1 MSKNL
6 SAKYYHGNIE
16 KLQEKALKKYQKKK
30 KKKKNNMVVNII
42 KISQKM
48 KSKSLLCIEK
58 NIIESEKTIYYNYKK
73 VF

>member
-6 SAKYYHGNIE
+6 SAKYYHGSTE

-30 KKKKNNMVVNII
+30 KKNNNNMVVNII

-48 KSKSLLCIEK
+48 KSKSLLCIGK
-58 NIIESEKTIYYNYKK
+58 NIESEKTIYYNYKK